1 MPLDEDNII
10 EQLAQIESELSG
22 TSTTEGEISNV
33 SQVDSVVASVI
44 PVDISQNYRGT
55 IGEEDWVLRDD
66 GFYYYKVTYATHRLL
81 TPYVDKYLV
90 ATEDGYENESKQ
102 VAHQRA
108 GSCDDEGET
117 GYPNQREK
125 ETILPLILIFIN

>member
-90 ATEDGYENESKQ
+90 ATEDGYENAFYSYIVLADKSIRFRSSMPVNCEYNIT
-102 VAHQRA
+102 
-108 GSCDDEGET
+108 GE
-117 GYPNQREK
+117 R
-125 ETILPLILIFIN
+125 

>member
-44 PVDISQNYRGT
+44 PVDISQNDRGT

-90 ATEDGYENESKQ
+90 ATEDGYENAFYSYIVLADKSIRFRSSMPVNCEYNIT
-102 VAHQRA
+102 
-108 GSCDDEGET
+108 GE
-117 GYPNQREK
+117 R
-125 ETILPLILIFIN
+125 